1 MALIKKKKTIY
12 WTHFIFNKEKII
24 IIINHY
30 IYIHDNIKDK
40 VISTM
45 EDYNMKK
52 IKKLLNNPFV
62 KYPLIIISAIA
73 IIKVGYDLG
82 SFLMKLK
89 YN

>member
-1 MALIKKKKTIY
+1 
-12 WTHFIFNKEKII
+12 
-24 IIINHY
+24 
-30 IYIHDNIKDK
+30 
-40 VISTM
+40 M